1 MTGRVARPRPRAE
14 VLLEAAHR
22 DVSIVHEHHAAL
34 VRAGIT
40 ADRLPDEVTRMAF
53 ALLGGH
59 DRAGVVRE
67 LEAHW
72 ETLLHKGLA
81 RGAIGAAAT
90 PLLRLLA
97 HALPATA
104 EIAHVWQRLQAA
116 GDAPAAPPAVFRC
129 ASRVEGLWGQP
140 ARVHFQADDASY
152 VLIAPDV
159 VFGRQSALVAADAS
173 GRCAGYFSVPVEDGT
188 VTCTLLRR
196 NAEIVR
202 HVTRF
207 ACLEGQA

>member
-1 MTGRVARPRPRAE
+1 MTGRVDRARPRAE
-14 VLLEAAHR
+14 LLLEAAHR
-22 DVSIVHEHHAAL
+22 DLAAVHEQHAAL
-34 VRAGIT
+34 VRAGIG
-40 ADRLPDEVTRMAF
+40 AERLPDEMTRMAF
-53 ALLGGH
+53 ALLGDH
-59 DRAGVVRE
+59 DRAGIVRE
-67 LEAHW
+67 LDQHW

-81 RGAIGAAAT
+81 RGALRAAAT

-97 HALPATA
+97 HALPATG

-116 GDAPAAPPAVFRC
+116 SDAPAAAPAVFRC
-129 ASRVEGLWGQP
+129 ATRVEGLWGQR
-140 ARVHFQADDASY
+140 ARVHFLAEDASY
-152 VLIAPDV
+152 VLIAPDA
-159 VFGRQSALVAADAS
+159 VFGRQSALVAADVS
-173 GRCAGYFSVPVEDGT
+173 GRCAGYFAVPIEDGA